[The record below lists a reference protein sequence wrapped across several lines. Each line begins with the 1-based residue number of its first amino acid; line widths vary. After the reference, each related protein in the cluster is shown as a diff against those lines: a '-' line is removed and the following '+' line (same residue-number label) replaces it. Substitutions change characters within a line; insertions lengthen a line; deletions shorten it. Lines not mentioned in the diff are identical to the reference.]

1 MNPNSAIVVD
11 LLKTFFADV
20 HRYPRWPKPLH
31 LIQGALL
38 VSGGADVQAA
48 ARTVG
53 TTATR
58 LVGVVTGQDPVEA
71 VLRVRN
77 HDITL
82 DAVNRLRRKVGE
94 LVLGRAAEIAFED
107 ICNSEMDPREF
118 SMTDVRHGRTNT
130 DFRLLNGG
138 ARPLYRFNV
147 KFFGSVFRRGAEM
160 VKLAPSDCFPLARE
174 LSG

>member
-1 MNPNSAIVVD
+1 VNPNSAAIVD
-11 LLKTFFADV
+11 LLRIFFADI

-38 VSGGADVQAA
+38 VDGGADVETA
-48 ARTVG
+48 ARFVG
-53 TTATR
+53 TTAAR
-58 LVGVVTGQDPVEA
+58 LLDVVTGHDPVETA
-71 VLRVRN
+71 LRIRDQ
-77 HDITL
+77 DITS

-107 ICNSEMDPREF
+107 ICNGEMNPREF

-147 KFFGSVFRRGAEM
+147 K
-160 VKLAPSDCFPLARE
+160 LFPKPM
-174 LSG
+174 SGP